1 MQRLM
6 YGGLD
11 RALVNLTR
19 IYCTAY
25 ITTSVWTA
33 YLACL
38 PRYATP
44 LPGCVKYFRQMNNSV
59 GEGDGLSPS
68 LDGEPV
74 VFKCFGEGTRLFP
87 RIETLVAI
95 VRDFPADRVFEI
107 LKFFG
112 FLLFK
117 RGYFFSFSL
126 WKNGRNF

>member
-38 PRYATP
+38 PRRATP
-44 LPGCVKYFRQMNNSV
+44 TPVHDRVKYSRQMNNSGVEEMDYHLRSTGSV
-59 GEGDGLSPS
+59 G
-68 LDGEPV
+68 
-74 VFKCFGEGTRLFP
+74 CF
-87 RIETLVAI
+87 
-95 VRDFPADRVFEI
+95 
-107 LKFFG
+107 
-112 FLLFK
+112 
-117 RGYFFSFSL
+117 
-126 WKNGRNF
+126 